1 MENLHLE
8 VYFCNDIQFLN
19 PLSHLYIGGGSET
32 VTKSVARKTKDIDE
46 KVISLRSAIFLPNGK
61 DKDVTASIAPAFL
74 NYNRNSLNIQ
84 ISFAAKLS
92 EEQLDW
98 AFEMAKNNM
107 EERYDLSGYGWDDED
122 KERELTEP
130 GTRFLLIR
138 DLYNDKSENDQL
150 IGFVHFRFTVEG
162 MLALRTSYF

>member
-1 MENLHLE
+1 MKMLFKKKL
-8 VYFCNDIQFLN
+8 
-19 PLSHLYIGGGSET
+19 GGGSEV

-61 DKDVTASIAPAFL
+61 DKDVTATIAPAFL

-84 ISFAAKLS
+84 ISFASKLS
-92 EEQLDW
+92 NEQLDW
-98 AFEMAKNNM
+98 AFEMAKDNM
-107 EERYDLSGYGWDDED
+107 EERYDQSGYGWDDED

-138 DLYNDKSENDQL
+138 DLYNDKDDNDQL
-150 IGFVHFRFTVEG
+150 VGFVHFRFTVEG
-162 MLALRTSYF
+162 A